1 METKDEVIAKLEKR
15 IDGLRESMICNIYD
29 IQQTLNEMDKA
40 LNNICY
46 LSYLKDDFIKKDG
59 V

>member
-1 METKDEVIAKLEKR
+1 METKEEFIKRLAKK
-15 IDGLRESMICNIYD
+15 IDKQQDMIRDNLSY
-29 IQQTLNEMDKA
+29 IQQALNEMDSS
-40 LNNICY
+40 LNTISF